1 MNSYILNDF
10 FFHSRF
16 DMKMILAVFPPDR
29 LEDVKNELAKIN
41 VFRLTVMDVQGF
53 GTIKPNFEPG
63 KGREAELNLTR
74 RVQVL
79 IGVNEEF
86 LEPTI
91 EAIRAG
97 VRANENENLMD
108 GKIFV
113 LPLHDCVR
121 IRTGERGCEAI

>member
-1 MNSYILNDF
+1 
-10 FFHSRF
+10 
-16 DMKMILAVFPPDR
+16 MKMILAVLPPDR
-29 LEDVKNELAKIN
+29 LEDVKSELAKIN

-53 GTIKPNFEPG
+53 GTIKPNVEPG

-86 LEPTI
+86 LEPTV

-97 VRANENENLMD
+97 VRSNDHENLMD
-108 GKIFV
+108 GKIFI
-113 LPLHDCVR
+113 LPLHDCIR